1 MITFRYEDRDT
12 PVHRTSA
19 VVKLIWVVDV
29 LTLSLIFDDPIYL
42 VLLFAATLPVVYV
55 GHIAREWFSVI
66 RFVVFL
72 APMIVA
78 LNVAF
83 NHNGSHVLY
92 QAGVALPFLGTP
104 TITLEALVY
113 GLMMSVRLL
122 AILSAFAILTFTVHP
137 DDLMLL
143 MLKLKVPYRSVL
155 VTSMST
161 RFLPTLIE
169 DARTITDVQR
179 SRGLEVDRGNIIQRI
194 KNRVPILVP
203 LVANSLDRA
212 VQIAEAM
219 ESRAFGSS
227 KKRTFYRELELSRW
241 DKAMALLMLT
251 PLVLGLLGRLLFGLG
266 TYRYY
271 PSLEPITLEPM
282 GAVALLVVLLVLNML
297 SIPQSR
303 LQSKQLLITK

>member
-1 MITFRYEDRDT
+1 MITFRYEDKDT
-12 PVHRTSA
+12 PVHRRSA

-29 LTLSLIFDDPIYL
+29 LVLSLIFDDPLYL
-42 VLLFAATLPVVYV
+42 VLLFCATLPVVYV
-55 GHIAREWFSVI
+55 GNIMREWFSVI
-66 RFVVFL
+66 KFVVFL
-72 APMIVA
+72 APMIVV
-78 LNVAF
+78 LNVLF

-92 QAGVALPFLGTP
+92 QAGVALPFVGVP

-122 AILSAFAILTFTVHP
+122 AILSAFAVLTFTVHP

-155 VTSMST
+155 ITSMST
-161 RFLPTLIE
+161 RFLPTLME

-179 SRGLEVDRGNIIQRI
+179 SRGLEMDRGNIVQRI

-227 KKRTFYRELELSRW
+227 KKRTFYRELELDKW
-241 DKAMALLMLT
+241 DRAMALLMLV
-251 PLVLGLLGRLLFGLG
+251 PLMLGLFGRVLVGIG

-271 PSLEPITLEPM
+271 PSLAPITLEPI
-282 GAVALLVVLLVLNML
+282 GAVALVAILVALGTL
-297 SIPQSR
+297 SIPHLAR
-303 LQSKQLLITK
+303 RNVA